1 MSLPAAAAQLGL
13 IGRLQFLPLF
23 VTTPITGW
31 VADRFDRRW
40 ITRVTLCL
48 QVFCALVLAIA
59 THEGVMGLPILFSIA
74 VLLGDGRAFA
84 GPAFSVPA
92 PTLVPPEVLQNA
104 IPLSSHQ
111 WPVGS
116 LAGSHTGIHADASWH
131 AWIG

>member
-74 VLLGDGRAFA
+74 VLLGVGRAFA
-84 GPAFSVPA
+84 GPAFSALA
-92 PTLVPPEVLQNA
+92 PNLVPQEVLPTA
-104 IPLSSHQ
+104 IALSRSEERR
-111 WPVGS
+111 VGKECVS
-116 LAGSHTGIHADASWH
+116 TCRSRWSPYH
-131 AWIG
+131 

>member
-1 MSLPAAAAQLGL
+1 MRISDWSSDVCSSD
-13 IGRLQFLPLF
+13 LQFLPLF

-74 VLLGDGRAFA
+74 VLLGVGRAFA
-84 GPAFSVPA
+84 GPAFSALA
-92 PTLVPPEVLQNA
+92 PNLVPQE
-104 IPLSSHQ
+104 
-111 WPVGS
+111 
-116 LAGSHTGIHADASWH
+116 
-131 AWIG
+131 IGRAHV

>member
-1 MSLPAAAAQLGL
+1 MCACVTGVQTCALPILSRPAAAAQLGL
-13 IGRLQFLPLF
+13 IGLLQFLPLF

-74 VLLGDGRAFA
+74 VLLGVGRAFA
-84 GPAFSVPA
+84 RSEEH
-92 PTLVPPEVLQNA
+92 TSELQ
-104 IPLSSHQ
+104 
-111 WPVGS
+111 S
-116 LAGSHTGIHADASWH
+116 LMRISYAVFCLT
-131 AWIG
+131 